1 MLRKER
7 NKEQQHEPSSSI
19 EEDTSQSDIDVEDVG
34 VSSEDD
40 DAFLAK
46 YDDNGNF
53 IG

>member
-1 MLRKER
+1 MLRKEW
-7 NKEQQHEPSSSI
+7 NKEQQEEPSSSI
-19 EEDTSQSDIDVEDVG
+19 EEDASLSDIDVEDIG

-46 YDDNGNF
+46 CDDDGNF